1 MCPNT
6 FFKGFKILLQTFSSD
21 KQLFQIRPIFH
32 NQVHVMMEGEKKAK
46 QKQKQKTTADRKN
59 LAQESTSVRLQ
70 I

>member
-1 MCPNT
+1 
-6 FFKGFKILLQTFSSD
+6 
-21 KQLFQIRPIFH
+21 
-32 NQVHVMMEGEKKAK
+32 MMEGEKKAK